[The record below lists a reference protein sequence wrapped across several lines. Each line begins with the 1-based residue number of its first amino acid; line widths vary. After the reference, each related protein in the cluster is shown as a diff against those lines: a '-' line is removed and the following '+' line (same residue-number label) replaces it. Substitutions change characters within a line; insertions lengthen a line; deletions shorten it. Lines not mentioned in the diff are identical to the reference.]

1 MTLPRRKAS
10 ALPRR
15 GPRSCGSSDSK
26 TTITVTNSAGSA
38 VETTLDESP
47 GDFMK
52 QLLDYEFKGQF
63 GRSWDL
69 LHPGHQAVVDR
80 DTYTSCMQEKSSS
93 LPSGVDVDVDEVYD
107 DPINVEGIP
116 ERTSKAVTMTLSKG
130 SDKETVTAHA
140 VLPVDVGSDQGGLRR
155 LQGRDVSHLAG

>member
-1 MTLPRRKAS
+1 M
-10 ALPRR
+10 
-15 GPRSCGSSDSK
+15 
-26 TTITVTNSAGSA
+26 
-38 VETTLDESP
+38 DESP

-63 GRSWDL
+63 GRSCDRCT
-69 LHPGHQAVVDR
+69 PVQAVVDR

>member
-1 MTLPRRKAS
+1 
-10 ALPRR
+10 
-15 GPRSCGSSDSK
+15 
-26 TTITVTNSAGSA
+26 
-38 VETTLDESP
+38 
-47 GDFMK
+47 MK

-155 LQGRDVSHLAG
+155 LQGRDVSHLAV